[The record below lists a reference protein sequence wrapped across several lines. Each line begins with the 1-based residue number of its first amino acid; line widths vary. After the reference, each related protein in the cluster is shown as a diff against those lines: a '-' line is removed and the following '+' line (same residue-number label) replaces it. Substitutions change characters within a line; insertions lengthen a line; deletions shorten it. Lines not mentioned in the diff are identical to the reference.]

1 MGSYVETN
9 LIKDELIKYEG
20 KTSVWSL
27 LPKIILGLILL
38 SYYGV
43 GLLFWIS
50 AAITYYTTELAI
62 TNKRVVAKTG
72 LIRRKTIEMNIPK
85 IESLREEQSFLG
97 RIFNYGSILVSGAG
111 NPQAP
116 ILGIS
121 DPIRF
126 KNRYFEVQD
135 EV

>member
-1 MGSYVETN
+1 MASYVETN

-27 LPKIILGLILL
+27 LPKLILGLVFLPVFGI
-38 SYYGV
+38 
-43 GLLFWIS
+43 GLLFWVS

-62 TNKRVVAKTG
+62 TNKRVVAKSG

-85 IESLREEQSFLG
+85 IESLRVEQGFLG
-97 RIFNYGSILVSGAG
+97 RAFNFGSILISGAG

-121 DPIRF
+121 EPIRF
-126 KNRYFEVQD
+126 KNRYFEVQ
-135 EV
+135 EEA